1 MVAVRDIVVHPRE
14 SDLVIATH
22 GRGIWIVDDITPLR
36 KLTPEV
42 ITQEAVFLQAK
53 PAQQRLPAQ
62 GGWVEGSAVFT
73 GPNPPDAALITYY
86 QSKRHIFGKM
96 KLEIFDSEGKLVDT
110 LPPNSRRGIS
120 RVEWPMRLKA
130 PHVPPAA
137 TAAFEAAQGP
147 RVLPGTYTVKMTRGK
162 ETYSTQLKV
171 ELDPRAKFTL
181 EDRKMEFDAAM
192 KLRHLL
198 GEMSFDVDRINGVH
212 DALMERVTK
221 LKSDA
226 ALSKRFRELAGKVE
240 AMRKKIVATTEG
252 GAITGEERIR
262 EKTTQLYGAILNYE
276 GRPGD
281 YQIARIDSLK
291 KELDDVASEFDA
303 FITKELPAVNKLLS
317 QKKLAPIQPID
328 RKAWDAAEDA
338 SGASAPGAAMFSHGR
353 D

>member
-42 ITQEAVFLQAK
+42 MAQEAVFLQAK
-53 PAQQRLPAQ
+53 PAQQRLPAF
-62 GGWVEGSAVFT
+62 GGWAEGNAVFT

-96 KLEIFDSEGKLVDT
+96 KLEIVDAQGKLVDT

-137 TAAFEAAQGP
+137 AAAFEASQGP
-147 RVLPGTYTVKMTRGK
+147 RVMPGTYTVKMTRGK
-162 ETYSTQLKV
+162 ETYSTQLVV
-171 ELDPRAKFTL
+171 ELDPRAKFTM
-181 EDRKMEFDAAM
+181 EDRKLEFDSAM
-192 KLRHLL
+192 RLHRLL

-212 DALMERVTK
+212 AALMERGVK
-221 LKSDA
+221 VKGDA
-226 ALSKRFRELAGKVE
+226 VFSKRLQELAGKVE

-281 YQIARIDSLK
+281 YQIVRIDSLK
-291 KELDDVASEFDA
+291 KELDDVVGEFDA
-303 FITKELPAVNKLLS
+303 LVSKELPAVNKTLS
-317 QKKLAPIQPID
+317 QKKLDAIQPLD
-328 RKAWDAAEDA
+328 RKAWDAADSD
-338 SGASAPGAAMFSHGR
+338 SGAGAPGAARRFGER

>member
-1 MVAVRDIVVHPRE
+1 
-14 SDLVIATH
+14 
-22 GRGIWIVDDITPLR
+22 
-36 KLTPEV
+36 
-42 ITQEAVFLQAK
+42 
-53 PAQQRLPAQ
+53 
-62 GGWVEGSAVFT
+62 
-73 GPNPPDAALITYY
+73 
-86 QSKRHIFGKM
+86 
-96 KLEIFDSEGKLVDT
+96 
-110 LPPNSRRGIS
+110 
-120 RVEWPMRLKA
+120 LKA

-147 RVLPGTYTVKMTRGK
+147 RVMPGTYTVKMTRGK
-162 ETYSTQLKV
+162 ETYSTQLV
-171 ELDPRAKFTL
+171 LELDPRAKFTL

-192 KLRHLL
+192 RLHRLL

-212 DALMERVTK
+212 NSLMERGAK

-226 ALSKRFRELAGKVE
+226 AFGKRLQELAGKVE

-281 YQIARIDSLK
+281 YQLARIDSLK
-291 KELDDVASEFDA
+291 KELDDVAAEFDA
-303 FITKELPAVNKLLS
+303 FLAKELPTVNKSLS

-328 RKAWDAAEDA
+328 RKAWDAAEGG
-338 SGASAPGAAMFSHGR
+338 SGAGAPGAARFFRGR